1 MSSKTG
7 IDQLRAIEQQF
18 DRECA
23 SVVDRQSLED
33 IRTRYLSRKSG
44 LLTTQ
49 LQNLETCRPNSARNS
64 AALQTS
70 SSQKS
75 KRRWTSCKPTIV
87 EREKSSALEREAL
100 DVTLPGN
107 RRRIGHRHPLTIV
120 RKEIEDI
127 FISMGYT
134 VEDGP
139 EVESTYYNFD
149 ALNIPP
155 DHPARDP
162 RDTFY
167 IAEDLLLRTHTSP
180 VQVRTMEKMQP
191 PIRIICPGRVF
202 RRDAFDP
209 THSPMFH
216 QVECLVVDE
225 GITFGDLKGT
235 LERFHKQFF
244 GEKTK
249 TRLRPSFFPF
259 VEPGAEVDVSCVF
272 CDGSG
277 CRVCKG
283 TGWIEVMGV
292 GNGSSEPLWIR
303 QLRCREVH
311 RICLRRRHR
320 AVRDVEVQHQRP
332 SVVLSERY
340 AVSGAVLA
348 ANDGDHTV
356 KISLNWLKEF
366 VDVRRDA
373 AAANCGTNSS
383 DSRTSGLGRF
393 DAFWIAHGARRF
405 HL

>member
-1 MSSKTG
+1 MSSKIG

-18 DRECA
+18 DRERSSA
-23 SVVDRQSLED
+23 VDRQSVED

-49 LQNLETCRPNSARNS
+49 LQNLRDLPGDQRAEFGRIANELKSKIETTLDL
-64 AALQTS
+64 LQTE
-70 SSQKS
+70 
-75 KRRWTSCKPTIV
+75 IF
-87 EREKSSALEREAL
+87 EREKTSALERESL

-107 RRRIGHRHPLTIV
+107 RRRFGHRHPLTIV

-139 EVESTYYNFD
+139 EIESTYYNFD
-149 ALNIPP
+149 ALNIPA

-167 IAEDLLLRTHTSP
+167 VAEHLLLRTHTSP
-180 VQVRTMEKMQP
+180 VQVRTMERVQP
-191 PIRIICPGRVF
+191 PVRIICPGRVY

-216 QVECLVVDE
+216 QVECLLVDE

-244 GEKTK
+244 GENTK

-283 TGWIEVMGV
+283 TGWIEVMGA
-292 GNGSSEPLWIR
+292 GM
-303 QLRCREVH
+303 VH
-311 RICLRRRHR
+311 PNLYGFVNYDAEKYTGFAFGGGI
-320 AVRDVEVQHQRP
+320 
-332 SVVLSERY
+332 ERY
-340 AVSGAVLA
+340 TMLKYNI
-348 ANDGDHTV
+348 NDLQLFFQNDM
-356 KISLNWLKEF
+356 
-366 VDVRRDA
+366 
-373 AAANCGTNSS
+373 
-383 DSRTSGLGRF
+383 RF
-393 DAFWIAHGARRF
+393 LEQF
-405 HL
+405 

>member
-1 MSSKTG
+1 MSSNDG
-7 IDQLRAIEQQF
+7 IGRLRAIEQKF
-18 DRECA
+18 DSELA
-23 SVVDRQSLED
+23 SVHDARSLED

-49 LQNLETCRPNSARNS
+49 LQNLGELPKDQRAEFGRVANQLKSKIE
-64 AALQTS
+64 AALDTLQT
-70 SSQKS
+70 
-75 KRRWTSCKPTIV
+75 TIF
-87 EREKSSALEREAL
+87 EREKQSALERETL

-120 RKEIEDI
+120 WKEIEDI

-139 EVESTYYNFD
+139 EIESTYYNFD
-149 ALNIPP
+149 ALNFPVG
-155 DHPARDP
+155 HPARDP

-167 IAEDLLLRTHTSP
+167 VGENMILRTHTSP
-180 VQVRTMEKMQP
+180 VQVRTMEKVQP
-191 PIRIICPGRVF
+191 PVRIICPGRVF

-225 GITFGDLKGT
+225 GITFSDLKGT

-259 VEPGAEVDVSCVF
+259 VEPGAEVDISCVF

-283 TGWIEVMGV
+283 TGWIEVMGA
-292 GNGSSEPLWIR
+292 GM
-303 QLRCREVH
+303 VH
-311 RICLRRRHR
+311 PNLYGFVNYDAEKYTGFAFGGGI
-320 AVRDVEVQHQRP
+320 D
-332 SVVLSERY
+332 RY
-340 AVSGAVLA
+340 AMLKYNI
-348 ANDGDHTV
+348 ND
-356 KISLNWLKEF
+356 LQLFFQNEM
-366 VDVRRDA
+366 
-373 AAANCGTNSS
+373 
-383 DSRTSGLGRF
+383 RF
-393 DAFWIAHGARRF
+393 LQQF
-405 HL
+405 